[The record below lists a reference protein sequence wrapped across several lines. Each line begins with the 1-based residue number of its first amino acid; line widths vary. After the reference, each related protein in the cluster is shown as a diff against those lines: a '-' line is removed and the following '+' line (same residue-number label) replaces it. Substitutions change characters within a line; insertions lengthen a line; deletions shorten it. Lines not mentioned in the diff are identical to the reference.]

1 MKEADAL
8 HIWRNDRWVKPFF
21 RQYLSV
27 LLLALVLGLVTFLF
41 AGALMFTSGY
51 LISGAASI
59 PETILVL
66 NIPLILV
73 RIFGFGKPILHYL
86 ERLQSHDWVLRMTS
100 GLRAAL
106 YRSLEK
112 DALFFRA
119 THRTGD
125 ILGLLAE
132 DIGHIQNLYLRTV
145 FPTAIAW
152 LLYVVLVAA
161 AGFFS
166 PFLALALLL
175 GLGVVVF
182 LVPLVSVLVN
192 GARRL
197 RYKQLRGK
205 LYAELTDNVLGVSDW
220 VFAGRGD
227 EYLQRYR
234 ESANAMKKIAVAED
248 RFDRRRDVVVQVV
261 FAVVAVL
268 LLVWA
273 AGAFGGG
280 DRDAANWIAAVVL
293 GFFPLIEASTPL
305 SSAAVDAFAYTD
317 SVARLNDLPFVSE
330 EGLAVDTCAPQ
341 YPLDL
346 CVDRVEYRYPGA
358 EREVLEDLSLR
369 VVQGEKV
376 AILGRSGAGKS
387 TLATLIRGDIEPD
400 CGSVTLGGALTCR
413 LHDDA
418 PRFVGVIQQR
428 TYLFSMTLLENLRLG
443 RPEAGEQQV
452 WNVLEKVGL
461 REMVERLPAGLH
473 TMVDEAG
480 MRFSGGERHRIAL
493 ARVLLQ
499 EVPVVILDEPCVGL
513 DPVTER
519 ALLETV
525 FAALEGKTVIMI
537 THHLAGVSLMDRVV
551 FVENGRVE
559 LDGAPDELALAS
571 ERYRALMTFDRGIEL
586 VGARV

>member
-1 MKEADAL
+1 
-8 HIWRNDRWVKPFF
+8 
-21 RQYLSV
+21 
-27 LLLALVLGLVTFLF
+27 
-41 AGALMFTSGY
+41 
-51 LISGAASI
+51 
-59 PETILVL
+59 
-66 NIPLILV
+66 
-73 RIFGFGKPILHYL
+73 FGKPILHYL

-166 PFLALALLL
+166 AFLALALVL

-182 LVPLVSVLVN
+182 VVPLVSVLVN

-197 RYKQLRGK
+197 RYKQLRAE

-220 VFAGRGD
+220 VFAQRGD

-234 ESANAMKKIAVAED
+234 DSERAMKRIALSQD
-248 RFDRRRDVVVQVV
+248 RFDRRRDVVVQAV
-261 FAVVAVL
+261 FALVAVL

-273 AGAFGGG
+273 GATFGGG
-280 DRDAANWIAAVVL
+280 DTGTANWIAAVVL
-293 GFFPLIEASTPL
+293 GFFPLIEAFSPL

-317 SVARLNDLPFVSE
+317 SVARLNALPY
-330 EGLAVDTCAPQ
+330 LAEDEPAAEPCVPKD
-341 YPLDL
+341 PLVL
-346 CVDRVEYRYPGA
+346 CVDRVHYRYPGTD
-358 EREVLEDLSLR
+358 RDVLEGLSLK
-369 VVQGEKV
+369 VAPGEKV

-387 TLATLIRGDIEPD
+387 TLATLLRGDIEPNQ
-400 CGSVTLGGALTCR
+400 GSVTLGGAPTCP
-413 LHDDA
+413 LHDGA
-418 PRFVGVIQQR
+418 PRYFGVIQQR
-428 TYLFSMTLLENLRLG
+428 TYLFNMTLLENLRLA
-443 RPEAGEQQV
+443 REQASEEQV
-452 WNVLEKVGL
+452 WEVLEKVGL
-461 REMVERLPAGLH
+461 REMARRLPAGLH

-499 EVPVVILDEPCVGL
+499 EVPVVILDEPTVGL
-513 DPVTER
+513 DPLTER

-525 FAALEGKTVIMI
+525 FEALEGKTVIMI

-551 FVENGRVE
+551 FVEDGRVE
-559 LDGAPDELALAS
+559 MDGSPAELARTS
-571 ERYRALMTFDRGIEL
+571 ERYRSLMAFDRGIEL
-586 VGARV
+586 EG

>member
-1 MKEADAL
+1 MSRAGAL
-8 HIWRNDRWVKPFF
+8 HTWRNDRWVKPFF
-21 RQYLSV
+21 RQYRTV
-27 LLLALVLGLVTFLF
+27 LACALVLGLAAFLF

-166 PFLALALLL
+166 AFLALALVL

-182 LVPLVSVLVN
+182 VVPLVSVLVN

-197 RYKQLRGK
+197 RYKQLRAE

-220 VFAGRGD
+220 VFAQRGD

-234 ESANAMKKIAVAED
+234 DSERAMKRIALAQD
-248 RFDRRRDVVVQVV
+248 RFDRRRDVVVQAV
-261 FAVVAVL
+261 FALVAVL

-273 AGAFGGG
+273 GATFGGG
-280 DRDAANWIAAVVL
+280 DTGAANWIAAVVL
-293 GFFPLIEASTPL
+293 GFFPLIEAFSPL

-317 SVARLNDLPFVSE
+317 SVARLNALPY
-330 EGLAVDTCAPQ
+330 LAEDEPAAEPCVPKD
-341 YPLDL
+341 PLVL
-346 CVDRVEYRYPGA
+346 CVDRVHYRYPGTD
-358 EREVLEDLSLR
+358 REVLEGLSLK
-369 VVQGEKV
+369 VAPGEKV

-387 TLATLIRGDIEPD
+387 TLATLLRGDIEPNR
-400 CGSVTLGGALTCR
+400 GSVTLGGAPTCQ
-413 LHDDA
+413 LHDGA
-418 PRFVGVIQQR
+418 PRYFGVIQQR
-428 TYLFSMTLLENLRLG
+428 TYLFNMTLLENLRLA
-443 RPEAGEQQV
+443 REQASEEQV
-452 WNVLEKVGL
+452 WEVLEKVGL
-461 REMVERLPAGLH
+461 REMARRLPAGLH

-499 EVPVVILDEPCVGL
+499 EVPVVILDEPTVGL
-513 DPVTER
+513 DPLTER

-525 FAALEGKTVIMI
+525 FEALEGKTVIMI

-551 FVENGRVE
+551 FVEDGRVE
-559 LDGAPDELALAS
+559 MDGSPAELARTS
-571 ERYRALMTFDRGIEL
+571 ERYRSLMAFDRGIEL
-586 VGARV
+586 EG

>member
-1 MKEADAL
+1 MKEADVL
-8 HIWRNDRWVKPFF
+8 HTWKTDRWVKPFF
-21 RQYLSV
+21 RQYRRV
-27 LLLALVLGLVTFLF
+27 LFLALVLGLATFLF

-182 LVPLVSVLVN
+182 LAPLVSVLVN

-234 ESANAMKKIAVAED
+234 ESASAMKKIAVAED
-248 RFDRRRDVVVQVV
+248 RFARRRDVVVQVV
-261 FAVVAVL
+261 FALVAVL

-273 AGAFGGG
+273 DGAFGGG
-280 DRDAANWIAAVVL
+280 DRDTANWIAAVVL
-293 GFFPLIEASTPL
+293 GFFPLIEAFSPL

-317 SVARLNDLPFVSE
+317 SIARLNDLPFVSDDE
-330 EGLAVDTCAPQ
+330 PAVDTCAPQ
-341 YPLDL
+341 HPLDL
-346 CVDRVEYRYPGA
+346 CVDRVEYRYPGT
-358 EREVLEDLSLR
+358 ERKVLEDLSLR
-369 VVQGEKV
+369 VAQGEKV

-387 TLATLIRGDIEPD
+387 TLATLLRGDITPD
-400 CGSVTLGGALTCR
+400 RGSVTLGGVLTCR
-413 LHDDA
+413 LHNDA
-418 PRFVGVIQQR
+418 PRFIGVIQQC
-428 TYLFSMTLLENLRLG
+428 TYLFNMTLLENLRLG
-443 RPEAGEQQV
+443 RPEASEQQV
-452 WNVLEKVGL
+452 WSVLEKVGL

-513 DPVTER
+513 DPLTER

-525 FAALEGKTVIMI
+525 FATLEGKTVIMI

-559 LDGAPDELALAS
+559 LDGAPDELALTS
-571 ERYRALMTFDRGIEL
+571 ERYRTLVAFDRGIEL
-586 VGARV
+586 VGTQV